1 MKDLFTSKVARIT
14 GVVAVAAVLAPAAY
28 ANGGAISHVYA
39 PPPLDAGSAVP
50 NPDYFPEVNVSLHRQ
65 RPDDRASW
73 ATVHGAISSLDT
85 GSVIPNPDYF
95 PEVHASLQGS
105 LQRPDNRASWAA
117 AHGTPSESV
126 VVSSSGDGFDWA
138 DGGIGAAG
146 MLAVVLLAAG
156 SGLALQ
162 RNKRRSATA

>member
-50 NPDYFPEVNVSLHRQ
+50 NPDYFPEV
-65 RPDDRASW
+65 D
-73 ATVHGAISSLDT
+73 
-85 GSVIPNPDYF
+85 
-95 PEVHASLQGS
+95 ASLQGS

-162 RNKRRSATA
+162 RNRRRSATA